1 MYTVQQLEELS
12 YFSWWDLSY
21 PPLKVLFDDWK
32 EVNGLS
38 DDVIDKMMDIL
49 LEQ

>member
-1 MYTVQQLEELS
+1 MFTVKQLEELS
-12 YFSWWDLSY
+12 YLSWWDLSC

-38 DDVIDKMMDIL
+38 DDVIDKMMDVL
-49 LEQ
+49 MEQ